1 MSLSNCEAC
10 GKPVSTSAKACP
22 ACGHPINPPNY
33 GLRVV
38 LVLVLLGAAWLAYQ
52 IHQGKERAKARDAE
66 YERVLNNLR
75 RVGEDP
81 MSDIYGQVARDAIT
95 QYEIARREGD
105 AMQICS
111 QASMVVAAVLQ
122 SKDEPAYKRWK
133 KIEAD
138 DCRRAGVPR

>member
-1 MSLSNCEAC
+1 
-10 GKPVSTSAKACP
+10 
-22 ACGHPINPPNY
+22 
-33 GLRVV
+33 
-38 LVLVLLGAAWLAYQ
+38 
-52 IHQGKERAKARDAE
+52 
-66 YERVLNNLR
+66 
-75 RVGEDP
+75 
-81 MSDIYGQVARDAIT
+81 MSDIYGQVAKDAIT

-122 SKDEPAYKRWK
+122 PKDEPAYKRWK